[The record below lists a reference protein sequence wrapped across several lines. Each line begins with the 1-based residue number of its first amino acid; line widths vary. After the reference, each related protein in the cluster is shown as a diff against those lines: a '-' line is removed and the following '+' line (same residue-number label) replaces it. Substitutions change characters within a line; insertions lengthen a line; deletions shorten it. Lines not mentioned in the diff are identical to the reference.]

1 MYGTLQLVAWSQLLA
16 CVHHSLFHRLRRL
29 RLRRLRLRLR
39 RCRLRL
45 RRLRR
50 LRCLHLAVCDAGD
63 GLEHERGT
71 ERLVRG
77 EG

>member
-29 RLRRLRLRLR
+29 RLRRLR
-39 RCRLRL
+39 
-45 RRLRR
+45 R

-63 GLEHERGT
+63 GLEHECGT